1 MQNTIGNLEV
11 YLITIEKELAFCEP
25 QLKELQDKVY
35 TFRKIV
41 QETKQAIEILRKAK
55 NNSKLNPKKQCQN

>member
-1 MQNTIGNLEV
+1 MQNTINNLEV
-11 YLITIEKELAFCEP
+11 YITSLEKELAVCEP

-41 QETKQAIEILRKAK
+41 QETKQAIEILQKAK
-55 NNSKLNPKKQCQN
+55 NNSKLKLKIQCQK